1 MLEVLYLTSGNN
13 LCILFTMKNIVSQ
26 YSEKAKLL
34 MIDTDSL
41 VYLLETADVYNDRTS
56 YLDAYDTSD

>member
-1 MLEVLYLTSGNN
+1 MLEVLYLTSGNS
-13 LCILFTMKNIVSQ
+13 LCTLFTTKNIVSQ

-41 VYLLETADVYNDRTS
+41 VYLLETADVYKDRTS